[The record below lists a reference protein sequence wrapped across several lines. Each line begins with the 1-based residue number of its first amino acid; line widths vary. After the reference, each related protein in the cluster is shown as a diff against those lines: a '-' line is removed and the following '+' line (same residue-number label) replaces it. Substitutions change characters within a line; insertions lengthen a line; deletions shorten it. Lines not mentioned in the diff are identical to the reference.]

1 MRRRRLLSAL
11 AGGAVAASV
20 SGNPAAGRAIFPGDG
35 RWGRLLQQDATPV
48 PGFDDGL
55 AHPIPYSPSLGTG
68 KERALVLGGGGIYL
82 LSFYVGYFNTL
93 LKNGVDLSKADII
106 VGTSAGSLGGAI
118 LASGMLAAVTQ
129 ELDAL
134 GTFPFLFGKLLP
146 GGAPNASQLR
156 AHEITLGAKDAKPE
170 TIQAI
175 GRAAMAARNADG
187 PFQYEDSV
195 EQVIGIT
202 AWPSPALYTTANDC
216 YTGERIIVSQA
227 DGIPVNVACG
237 ASSSLPGTTGPT
249 WLKDRLCMDGGMC
262 QTSTHCDVVA
272 GVKKALVFSLS
283 DGGPE
288 AVPEGLR
295 TSGMPNTLQQEVA
308 DLEAGGTETILI
320 VAGLEPGS
328 TKIDSIMDPKY
339 ILPQIAFGQKRAEAD
354 LDKIRAFWN

>member
-1 MRRRRLLSAL
+1 MRRRTLFSAL
-11 AGGAVAASV
+11 AGGAL
-20 SGNPAAGRAIFPGDG
+20 AAGAAGKTVAGVDIDSRAG
-35 RWGRLLQQDATPV
+35 RQSRSLLQQATPV
-48 PGFDDGL
+48 SGLDDDL
-55 AHPIPYSPSLGTG
+55 AHPIPYTPPLGTG
-68 KERALVLGGGGIYL
+68 KDRALVLGGGGVYL

-93 LKNGVDLSKADII
+93 LKNGVDLSQADII

-118 LASGMLAAVTQ
+118 LASGMLAEVTQ

-134 GTFPFLFGKLLP
+134 GSFPFLFGKLLP
-146 GGAPNASQLR
+146 GGAPNDSQVR
-156 AHEITLGAKDAKPE
+156 AKQITIDATDAKPE

-175 GRAAMAARNADG
+175 GRAAMAARNPDG
-187 PFQYEDSV
+187 PFQYENSV

-202 AWPSPALYTTANDC
+202 AWPSAGLYTTAVDC
-216 YTGERIIVSQA
+216 YSGERIIVSHE
-227 DGIPVNVACG
+227 DGIPINVACG
-237 ASSSLPGTTGPT
+237 ASSSLPGGTGPT
-249 WLKDRLCMDGGMC
+249 WLKNRLCMDGGMC

-295 TSGMPNTLQQEVA
+295 TSGMPNTLQQEIA

-339 ILPQIAFGQKRAEAD
+339 ILPQIAFGQQRAEAD
-354 LDKIRAFWN
+354 LDRIRAFWN

>member
-1 MRRRRLLSAL
+1 MRRRTLFSAL
-11 AGGAVAASV
+11 AGGAL
-20 SGNPAAGRAIFPGDG
+20 AAGAAGNVVPGGGDNPRAG
-35 RWGRLLQQDATPV
+35 RQLRLALQDATPV
-48 PGFDDGL
+48 PGFVDGL
-55 AHPIPYSPSLGTG
+55 AHPIPYTHPLGSG

-82 LSFYVGYFNTL
+82 LSFYVGYFDTL
-93 LKNGVDLSKADII
+93 LKNGVDLSQADII

-118 LASGMLAAVTQ
+118 LASGMLAEVTQ

-134 GTFPFLFGKLLP
+134 GTFPFLLGKLLP
-146 GGAPNASQLR
+146 GGAPNASQVR
-156 AHEITLGAKDAKPE
+156 AHEITIGATDAKPE

-175 GRAAMAARNADG
+175 GRAAMAARNAAG
-187 PFQYEDSV
+187 PFQYEDAV

-202 AWPSPALYTTANDC
+202 EWPSPALYATANDC
-216 YTGERIIVSQA
+216 YTGERIVVSHE
-227 DGIPVNVACG
+227 DGSPINVACG

-272 GVKKALVFSLS
+272 GAKKALVISLS

-288 AVPEGLR
+288 AVPQGLR
-295 TSGMPNTLQQEVA
+295 TSGMPNTLQQEIA
-308 DLEAGGTETILI
+308 DLEAGGTETILV

-339 ILPQIAFGQKRAEAD
+339 ILPQIAFGQKRAEKD
-354 LDKIRAFWN
+354 LDKIRALWN